1 MAIQNRRGAYT
12 NFDPTKM
19 LPGEYAIVLSGDPSD
34 TSGYA
39 VYMCFA
45 SGVVKRLALD
55 ENVADALDLKQDE
68 LTFDNA
74 PTANS
79 PNVVSSGV
87 IYNALSQKQ
96 GTLTF
101 DASPTQGSM
110 NPVRS
115 GGVYQ
120 ALGLKEDKLTFDTE
134 PTQGS
139 TNPVTSGG
147 INQALSYKQ
156 NNLTFD
162 STPTASSTNP
172 VTSGGIKSALTWS
185 NITNKP
191 AIEKG
196 TGTSSIREGTGLAG
210 GNYSHAEGNS
220 VANGNYSHSEGSGKV
235 YGQYGHADGEN
246 TLANGYNSSAS
257 GSNTIANGRS
267 QHVVGEYN
275 VADGPEST
283 GYNRHEYVEIVG
295 IGTSSRRR
303 NGRTLDWNGNEVVE
317 GSITSNSG
325 VLNLR
330 GVSLTYTLLQSLING
345 NYSFTD
351 PNNDGNIVIST

>member
-1 MAIQNRRGAYT
+1 MAIQNRRGAYA
-12 NFDPTKM
+12 NFDPSKM

-34 TSGYA
+34 ASGYA

-55 ENVADALDLKQDE
+55 ENVLDALDLKQDE

-79 PNVVSSGV
+79 PNVVSSGT
-87 IYNALSQKQ
+87 IYTALQQKQ
-96 GTLTF
+96 SALTF
-101 DASPTQGSM
+101 DATPTQGSM

-120 ALGLKEDKLTFDTE
+120 ALGLKQDTLTFDTE
-134 PTQGS
+134 PTDGS
-139 TNPVTSGG
+139 TNPVTSDG
-147 INQALSYKQ
+147 IEQALSYKQ

-162 STPTASSTNP
+162 STPTTGSTNP
-172 VTSGGIKSALTWS
+172 VTSGGIKSALTWPT
-185 NITNKP
+185 ITNKP
-191 AIEKG
+191 SIEKG
-196 TGTSSIREGTGLAG
+196 TGTSSIRESSGLAYG
-210 GNYSHAEGNS
+210 DYSHAEGDS
-220 VANGNYSHSEGSGKV
+220 TVFGNYGHAEGSGTAN
-235 YGQYGHADGEN
+235 GQYSHAEGEN
-246 TLANGYNSSAS
+246 TTTNGYNSSAT
-257 GSNTIANGRS
+257 GSNTIANGKS

-303 NGRTLDWNGNEVVE
+303 NGRTLDWSGNEVVE

-330 GVSLTYTLLQSLING
+330 GVSLTYTLLQSLIDG